1 MADLIK
7 ELRENADLAHAI
19 TGCSLRN
26 HPCTKAADE
35 IEKLRAAL
43 VECEHQT
50 HSMRVWGGTCWAYH
64 PPQAGKIAKVARSAL
79 DVPDVI

>member
-1 MADLIK
+1 MMIDLIK
-7 ELRENADLAHAI
+7 ELRENADP
-19 TGCSLRN
+19 LRN
-26 HPCTKAADE
+26 HLCTKAANE

-64 PPQAGKIAKVARSAL
+64 PPQAGKIAKVARSVL

>member
-1 MADLIK
+1 MMIDLIK
-7 ELRENADLAHAI
+7 ELRENADPF
-19 TGCSLRN
+19 RN
-26 HPCTKAADE
+26 HLCTKAADE

-50 HSMRVWGGTCWAYH
+50 HSMRVWCGTCWAYH
-64 PPQAGKIAKVARSAL
+64 LPQAGKIAKVARSVL